1 MRVAKDKLNMVTLVG
16 LDPEHQILS
25 HVGRP
30 ERAGIALGIGSVHL
44 GHCWNNHGGVDA
56 PSADDVAYAPP
67 PPSNG
72 SYTVC
77 RVKLFSKCTPTVMR
91 QATGDIRQVI
101 EGRQQDDLATTS
113 RTACHSV

>member
-67 PPSNG
+67 PHQTAPTQFVG
-72 SYTVC
+72 SSCSQNVHP
-77 RVKLFSKCTPTVMR
+77 RL
-91 QATGDIRQVI
+91 
-101 EGRQQDDLATTS
+101 
-113 RTACHSV
+113 